1 MAQVTGELRPGGRTA
16 KTRESVHQV
25 VRELMAEG
33 GIAAVSIAAVAARS
47 GVHQAT
53 VYRRWRTPEAL
64 VLDVAADDV
73 ASAFPVPATGDLAA
87 DLRTYLEHLVDDLSR
102 PGSLG
107 FFRAIIAAA
116 ESDGIDAARRFS
128 QPRLEQLQE
137 MLDADGATDL
147 SQVDL
152 FELVLAPVFMWALLS
167 GISIDTV
174 DGGPS
179 VARIIDTV
187 AAVRTHRRRTG

>member
-1 MAQVTGELRPGGRTA
+1 
-16 KTRESVHQV
+16 
-25 VRELMAEG
+25 MAEG
-33 GIAAVSIAAVAARS
+33 GVAAVTIAAVAARA

-64 VLDVAADDV
+64 VLDVAAGDV

-87 DLRTYLEHLVDDLSR
+87 DLRAYLEHLVEDLAR

-107 FFRAIIAAA
+107 FLRAMIAAA
-116 ESDGIDAARRFS
+116 EADGIDAARRFS
-128 QPRLEQLQE
+128 QPRLEQLQA
-137 MLDADGATDL
+137 MLDAGGATDL
-147 SQVDL
+147 SQTDL

-167 GISIDTV
+167 GISMDTA

-179 VARIIDTV
+179 VTRIVDNV
-187 AAVRTHRRRTG
+187 LAVRLRRGRSD